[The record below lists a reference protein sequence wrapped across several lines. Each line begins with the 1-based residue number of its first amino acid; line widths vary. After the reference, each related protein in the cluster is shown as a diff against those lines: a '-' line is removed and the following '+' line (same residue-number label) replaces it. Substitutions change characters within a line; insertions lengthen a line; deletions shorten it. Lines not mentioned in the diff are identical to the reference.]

1 MTINEMESFLVRRFV
16 SAAGLHG
23 RALLRTRT
31 PKVIRQQ
38 AVKSL
43 LASIKMI
50 RTKRLNKPQAMFRP
64 GFKDGLQD
72 SIRIEGLVWL
82 PNYDR
87 FRRCEL
93 PCSILLGTI

>member
-38 AVKSL
+38 AVKL
-43 LASIKMI
+43 FLASIKMI
-50 RTKRLNKPQAMFRP
+50 RTKRLKKASGNFPPRIQIWSP
-64 GFKDGLQD
+64 GFD
-72 SIRIEGLVWL
+72 S
-82 PNYDR
+82 D
-87 FRRCEL
+87 
-93 PCSILLGTI
+93 